1 MIRFKFFSKHN
12 GWTFDTK
19 VKHITYTNRQR
30 KKRVS
35 ILRFMNYPLPYRESR
50 QFCGNFNR
58 FLENY
63 DENSVLI
70 LKIQYLRRKKKWDET
85 DSMTIDR
92 FTHINLLP
100 RIGINDF
107 VDIRYKLI
115 DETV

>member
-1 MIRFKFFSKHN
+1 MSFKFFQKNN

-19 VKHITYTNRQR
+19 VKHITFTNRLR

-35 ILRFMNYPLPYRESR
+35 ILRFANIPLNYYEAREY
-50 QFCGNFNR
+50 CGSFYR

-63 DENSVLI
+63 DENNVI
-70 LKIQYLRRKKKWDET
+70 VEKIYYLKSRKKWNGMDQ
-85 DSMTIDR
+85 ININR

-100 RIGINDF
+100 RIGVNDY
-107 VDIRYKLI
+107 VQIRYKLI